1 MPSVL
6 ATQINIKNK
15 STQFCRDLITKSRFQ
30 MIRFEKYKY
39 LLTNIKNRTKTHE
52 NISDNKKGSQF
63 IEPAAF

>member
-1 MPSVL
+1 
-6 ATQINIKNK
+6 
-15 STQFCRDLITKSRFQ
+15 